1 MILEGVTPEMK
12 LNDTESFGPI
22 FAIEKFTDVN
32 NVVDVVNESDFGLKA
47 SIWSSNLMNAID
59 LAKRIEC
66 GGFISIILVS
76 AMNLIFRMVG

>member
-66 GGFISIILVS
+66 GGVHINNSSIGDESHLPH
-76 AMNLIFRMVG
+76 GG

>member
-1 MILEGVTPEMK
+1 MTHYKRCFFGFGNPDDSELKRNNVVSPMILEGVTPEMK

-47 SIWSSNLMNAID
+47 SVWSPI
-59 LAKRIEC
+59 
-66 GGFISIILVS
+66 
-76 AMNLIFRMVG
+76 

>member
-22 FAIEKFTDVN
+22 FAIKEKFDVN

-47 SIWSSNLMNAID
+47 SIWSSI
-59 LAKRIEC
+59 
-66 GGFISIILVS
+66 
-76 AMNLIFRMVG
+76 

>member
-32 NVVDVVNESDFGLKA
+32 NVVDVVNESDF
-47 SIWSSNLMNAID
+47 W
-59 LAKRIEC
+59 IE
-66 GGFISIILVS
+66 GIYLVFQF
-76 AMNLIFRMVG
+76 NECY